1 VLRTSEEGERLR
13 VELAREEEERQ
24 EDVVVKVGERG
35 GSSWEE
41 VSEVGSEVG
50 EGKEVVGVEVASRE
64 EG

>member
-1 VLRTSEEGERLR
+1 M
-13 VELAREEEERQ
+13 
-24 EDVVVKVGERG
+24 KVGERG